1 MICHPTVEIT
11 DLEPGDPLRT
21 YLEEVELQRIAAVA
35 ELDRL
40 ERQRRWRRIARHGI
54 VIALVFLAGSLWAR
68 PRSAG

>member
-40 ERQRRWRRIARHGI
+40 ERQRRWRRIARQGI
-54 VIALVFLAGSLWAR
+54 VIALAFLAGALWAR